1 MTMNSEKNPNDI
13 FSQIKIFKG
22 KYGTQI
28 LENAFSYIVVFAMF
42 AYGVGKIIQF
52 DGAIETNTTVSEMTG
67 MQLMWAFYGYSKPFV
82 ITLGVLE
89 ITGGI
94 LMLLKR
100 TRILGC
106 LFVTTILINV
116 ILQDIFYDV
125 NVGAL
130 RAAIIYQSLI
140 IIILWFN
147 KVKLIQSFKILTTFN
162 ASDESKKEFFIK
174 IMLSIMLFVLIRILE
189 FYVTTKW

>member
-1 MTMNSEKNPNDI
+1 MNSEKNPNDI

>member
-13 FSQIKIFKG
+13 FSQIKVFIE

-28 LENAFSYIVVFAMF
+28 LENAFSYIVVFAMC

-52 DGAIETNTTVSEMTG
+52 DGAIEANTTVSEMTG

-94 LMLLKR
+94 FL
-100 TRILGC
+100 
-106 LFVTTILINV
+106 
-116 ILQDIFYDV
+116 Y
-125 NVGAL
+125 L
-130 RAAIIYQSLI
+130 RYEHSLYHYQ
-140 IIILWFN
+140 
-147 KVKLIQSFKILTTFN
+147 
-162 ASDESKKEFFIK
+162 
-174 IMLSIMLFVLIRILE
+174 
-189 FYVTTKW
+189 

>member
-1 MTMNSEKNPNDI
+1 MNSEKNSNDI

>member
-1 MTMNSEKNPNDI
+1 MNSEKNPNDI
-13 FSQIKIFKG
+13 FSQIKVFKG